1 MEDPL
6 IGFISEPFRHLIER
20 EKNSKAR
27 SGCHSLLFPDDISC
41 GEAGLLRVRGSQRR
55 KRFPL
60 SLFLALWGISD
71 SCLFKR
77 IFVDYEMPLWVL
89 LDIELFFTVL

>member
-27 SGCHSLLFPDDISC
+27 SGCHSLLFPDDNIMWGGGTFESTWKSKTKEVPSFFVS
-41 GEAGLLRVRGSQRR
+41 GTVGYFGQ
-55 KRFPL
+55 L
-60 SLFLALWGISD
+60 SLQTDFRRL
-71 SCLFKR
+71 
-77 IFVDYEMPLWVL
+77 
-89 LDIELFFTVL
+89 